1 MLFQGDLMLY
11 LYLDE
16 SGDLGF
22 DFVNKKPSEHFTI
35 AVVAV
40 KGHEQNRA
48 LAGAV
53 KVTLWRRHKEPK
65 TARKEELKG
74 SATEIR
80 AKKLFYRLSGRINFN
95 AYAVTINKKAAL
107 PFLEADKERIYNY
120 IARQVLERVDLN
132 VTGVRVILT
141 VDRSKTGARINR
153 FNEYIIAH
161 LKAKLDPRIPL
172 EIFHRSSQ
180 EVLQLQ
186 AADMVAWGVFR
197 KYERRD
203 TRWVE
208 KLREKLAIEEGLWL
222 KKDEERA

>member
-1 MLFQGDLMLY
+1 MLY

-53 KVTLWRRHKEPK
+53 KVTLRRRFGTKN
-65 TARKEELKG
+65 AWNQELKG
-74 SATEIR
+74 SATELR
-80 AKKLFYRLSGRINFN
+80 AKKLFYRLSARIHFN
-95 AYAVTINKKAAL
+95 AYAVTINKKTAL
-107 PFLEADKERIYNY
+107 PFLAADKERIYNY

-132 VTGVRVILT
+132 TSGVRVILT
-141 VDRSKTGARINR
+141 VDRSKTGARINQ
-153 FNEYIIAH
+153 FNEYIISN
-161 LKAKLDPRIPL
+161 LKARVDPRIPL

-186 AADMVAWGVFR
+186 AADMLAWGIFR
-197 KYERRD
+197 KYERQD
-203 TRWVE
+203 TEWIERLRGKLVFEECLWVQKNE
-208 KLREKLAIEEGLWL
+208 ELA
-222 KKDEERA
+222 

>member
-1 MLFQGDLMLY
+1 MLY

-22 DFVNKKPSEHFTI
+22 DFVNKKPNEHFTI
-35 AVVAV
+35 AVLAV

-53 KVTLWRRHKEPK
+53 KVTLWRRFNEAKNAGK
-65 TARKEELKG
+65 QELKG
-74 SATEIR
+74 SATELR
-80 AKKLFYRLSGRINFN
+80 AKKLFYRLSAPVDFKV
-95 AYAVTINKKAAL
+95 YAVTINKRGAM
-107 PFLEADKERIYNY
+107 PFLAADKERIYNY
-120 IARQVLERVDLN
+120 IARQVLERVDLDT
-132 VTGVRVILT
+132 TGVRVILT
-141 VDRSKTGARINR
+141 VDKSKTAARINR

-161 LKAKLDPRIPL
+161 LKARLDPRIPL

-186 AADMVAWGVFR
+186 AADLVAWGVFR

-203 TRWVE
+203 TGWVE
-208 KLREKLAIEEGLWL
+208 RLRGKVAVEEGLWL
-222 KKDEERA
+222 QKMKSVPNKL

>member
-1 MLFQGDLMLY
+1 MLY

-35 AVVAV
+35 AVLAV

-53 KVTLWRRHKEPK
+53 KITLRRRLKKPK
-65 TARKEELKG
+65 TAWKEELKG
-74 SATEIR
+74 SSSELP
-80 AKKLFYRLSGRINFN
+80 AKKLFYRLAERAAFSV
-95 AYAVTINKKAAL
+95 YAVTINKKAAL
-107 PFLEADKERIYNY
+107 PFLAADKERIYNY
-120 IARQVLERVDLN
+120 IARQVLERVDLK

-172 EIFHRSSQ
+172 EIFHRSSH

-197 KYERRD
+197 KYESDD
-203 TRWVE
+203 TQWVE
-208 KLREKLAIEEGLWL
+208 KLAGKIAIEEGLWL
-222 KKDEERA
+222 KKNEERA